1 METVKNIRVDIVAS
15 IVLLFGAAIIFL
27 IWQQPKKNVICE
39 PFPEVRLLVASDLH
53 YLSPALTDHGAYF
66 TELIADSDGKT
77 MEYSEELLEAFVET
91 VIRSHPDV
99 LVLTGD
105 LTFNGARKSH
115 EDLIQKLTRI
125 EKEGI
130 PVLVLS
136 GNHDL
141 NNFYAASFSKDGHE
155 KVPGISE
162 EEFERLYAPFG
173 IGEAYAKDTVSTSY
187 IWELT
192 KGLRLLMLDVNGV
205 KGTGRVPEETL
216 RWLEGQLMDA
226 KRSGVRVIA
235 FSHQNLLQHSVF
247 RRGYV
252 IENSDVVLQLYRAYG
267 VAANFTGHLHIQHI
281 GEQDG
286 FCEIATSAMSV
297 SPNQYAKVI
306 VRSSSLDYKTLP
318 VDVSGW
324 AKEFRQDSEELLDF
338 EKYAKEFFINTSRR
352 QTMKE
357 LHGIK
362 DEERKVLL
370 AEYFARQNYAY
381 FSGHLEKAGQE
392 ENLQEE
398 WFDSGTFVGKYLDSI
413 AKETH
418 KDQNRIVLELKP
430 VSD

>member
-1 METVKNIRVDIVAS
+1 MKTVKNIRVDIVAS

-91 VIRSHPDV
+91 VIKSHPDV

-125 EKEGI
+125 
-130 PVLVLS
+130 
-136 GNHDL
+136 
-141 NNFYAASFSKDGHE
+141 E

-205 KGTGRVPEETL
+205 KGTGRVPEKTL

-226 KRSGVRVIA
+226 KRSGARVIA

-252 IENSDVVLQLYRAYG
+252 IENSDAVLQLYRAYG

-352 QTMKE
+352 QAMKE

-370 AEYFARQNYAY
+370 AEYFAGQNYAY

>member
-1 METVKNIRVDIVAS
+1 MKTVKNIRVDIVAS

-91 VIRSHPDV
+91 VIKSHPDV

-125 EKEGI
+125 
-130 PVLVLS
+130 
-136 GNHDL
+136 
-141 NNFYAASFSKDGHE
+141 E

-205 KGTGRVPEETL
+205 KGTGRVPEKTL

-226 KRSGVRVIA
+226 KRSGARVIA

-252 IENSDVVLQLYRAYG
+252 IENSDAVLQLYRAYG

-324 AKEFRQDSEELLDF
+324 AKEFRPDSEELLDF
-338 EKYAKEFFINTSRR
+338 EKYAKEFFIDTSRR
-352 QTMKE
+352 Q
-357 LHGIK
+357 
-362 DEERKVLL
+362 
-370 AEYFARQNYAY
+370 
-381 FSGHLEKAGQE
+381 
-392 ENLQEE
+392 
-398 WFDSGTFVGKYLDSI
+398 
-413 AKETH
+413 
-418 KDQNRIVLELKP
+418 
-430 VSD
+430 